1 MERMLAYQCDA
12 TTLTGFLADGSRGRD
27 VPGVLVC
34 HEANGLGERAKQAAR
49 QLANLGLVAFAMDL
63 YGEAFPIEDT
73 PIHHARLMSTPGLMA
88 RRASAALAR
97 LTEEEHVD
105 PERLAAIGFCQ
116 GGVVTLE
123 LARQQAPIRAAIGFH
138 PAFARPEGS
147 RDGPI
152 SAKVLM
158 MVGDADPLVGE
169 SDQRRF
175 IKDMTAAGA
184 DWQLHI
190 FGGTGHS
197 FTSPAIDAL
206 GLPGFSYDG
215 RAERRAWAAMADC
228 LGECFGLPSLM
239 GPSA

>member
-138 PAFARPEGS
+138 PAFARCRSGAARCDWLLPGRS
-147 RDGPI
+147 
-152 SAKVLM
+152 
-158 MVGDADPLVGE
+158 GDARTGAATGANPGGDRFPSGICAA
-169 SDQRRF
+169 RRQQGWP
-175 IKDMTAAGA
+175 D
-184 DWQLHI
+184 
-190 FGGTGHS
+190 
-197 FTSPAIDAL
+197 
-206 GLPGFSYDG
+206 
-215 RAERRAWAAMADC
+215 
-228 LGECFGLPSLM
+228 
-239 GPSA
+239 